1 MNIVFIGYRG
11 TGKSTVATILGQR
24 LGRKVISTDEEIV
37 KEAKQSIPQLIEQFG
52 WDHFRTLETEVCQKL
67 TGQENL
73 VIDTGGGLILKE
85 ENVKMLKENGKIFWL
100 TAEVSTI
107 ASRISGDTQRPSL
120 SGTKSFVEEIEEILI
135 SGDVGV
141 ETTLEIIENVKQ
153 RVRKEKYEE
162 SHELYRILREEVA
175 GIFPEKQFR
184 EDGLSN
190 RPYVILVIGVNGTGK
205 TTTIGKLANRF
216 RQLGKKVL
224 LAAGDTFRAA
234 AIEQLE
240 IWAQRVNVDLV
251 KHQFGADPGA
261 VAFDAIQAGRS
272 RQADVVIIDTAG
284 RLHTK
289 VNLMEELKKVQRV
302 IQKVDPGAPHLN
314 LLVLDGTT
322 GQNALNQARQF
333 IDAVGV
339 DGIVLTKLDGTAK
352 GGAVIGIAHQLKL
365 PVEYIGVGEGIDDL
379 QPFDPQL
386 YAESLFANA
395 E

>member
-1 MNIVFIGYRG
+1 MASIFDKIKQGFSRTREQVFDRINHAINA
-11 TGKSTVATILGQR
+11 KKKID
-24 LGRKVISTDEEIV
+24 DE
-37 KEAKQSIPQLIEQFG
+37 L
-52 WDHFRTLETEVCQKL
+52 L
-67 TGQENL
+67 
-73 VIDTGGGLILKE
+73 
-85 ENVKMLKENGKIFWL
+85 
-100 TAEVSTI
+100 
-107 ASRISGDTQRPSL
+107 
-120 SGTKSFVEEIEEILI
+120 EEIEEILI
-135 SGDVGV
+135 SGDVGM

-184 EDGLSN
+184 EEGLSN

-216 RQLGKKVL
+216 RQQGKKVL

>member
-1 MNIVFIGYRG
+1 MASIFDKIKQGFSRTREQVFDRINHAINA
-11 TGKSTVATILGQR
+11 KKKI
-24 LGRKVISTDEEIV
+24 DED
-37 KEAKQSIPQLIEQFG
+37 L
-52 WDHFRTLETEVCQKL
+52 L
-67 TGQENL
+67 
-73 VIDTGGGLILKE
+73 
-85 ENVKMLKENGKIFWL
+85 
-100 TAEVSTI
+100 
-107 ASRISGDTQRPSL
+107 
-120 SGTKSFVEEIEEILI
+120 EEIEEILI

-162 SHELYRILREEVA
+162 SHELFRILREEVA
-175 GIFPEKQFR
+175 AIFPEKHFR
-184 EDGLSN
+184 EDILSA

-205 TTTIGKLANRF
+205 TTTIGKLAGRF
-216 RQLGKKVL
+216 HRQGKKVL

-240 IWAQRVNVDLV
+240 IWAQRVNVDIV

-261 VAFDAIQAGRS
+261 VAFDAIQAGQS

-379 QPFDPQL
+379 QPFDSRL

>member
-1 MNIVFIGYRG
+1 MASIFDKIKQGFSRTREQVFDRINHAINA
-11 TGKSTVATILGQR
+11 KKKI
-24 LGRKVISTDEEIV
+24 DED
-37 KEAKQSIPQLIEQFG
+37 L
-52 WDHFRTLETEVCQKL
+52 L
-67 TGQENL
+67 
-73 VIDTGGGLILKE
+73 
-85 ENVKMLKENGKIFWL
+85 
-100 TAEVSTI
+100 
-107 ASRISGDTQRPSL
+107 
-120 SGTKSFVEEIEEILI
+120 EEIEEILI

-162 SHELYRILREEVA
+162 SHELFRILREEVA
-175 GIFPEKQFR
+175 AIFPEKHFR
-184 EDGLSN
+184 EDTLSA

-205 TTTIGKLANRF
+205 TTTIGKLASRF
-216 RQLGKKVL
+216 SRQGKKVL

-240 IWAQRVNVDLV
+240 IWAQRANIDIV

-386 YAESLFANA
+386 YAESLFENTA
-395 E
+395 